1 MKMLFVCINNLVCIL
16 VSESVYHHQFHFTI
30 HQEQLVYVLL
40 DNAGNAKPTP
50 AKQLIMISYSLGE
63 NSIKFSVEITFIINF
78 TY

>member
-1 MKMLFVCINNLVCIL
+1 M
-16 VSESVYHHQFHFTI
+16 
-30 HQEQLVYVLL
+30 YVLL

-50 AKQLIMISYSLGE
+50 AKQLIVISYSLAE